1 MEITIQKAKDA
12 IKGLDEYS
20 GEKDVY
26 ELKLALMKLCM
37 MLENINDG
45 DKFRFKFAIE
55 CDRYELYYFFS
66 RDKAK
71 KVLEAEVLNLIN
83 EARAILDD

>member
-1 MEITIQKAKDA
+1 MEIVIQKAKDA

-20 GEKDVY
+20 GEKDMY

-37 MLENINDG
+37 MLENINDK
-45 DKFRFKFAIE
+45 DKYRFKFAIE
-55 CDRYELYYFFS
+55 CDEYELYHFFS

-71 KVLEAEVLNLIN
+71 LILKTELLTLIG
-83 EARAILDD
+83 EARAILND